1 MNHAT
6 AEGPKSMP
14 LDDKQRSVLVNMLTA
29 LALSIVWL
37 GWAAVMGPGFLL
49 PPADITSPFVWALTW
64 DGGLLICL
72 IIAIGN
78 LARHRFMTPADI
90 DGSGLTSGTDR
101 AHVYQAILQ
110 NTLEQTVIA
119 VLAHLFWASV
129 MPFGAQGA
137 LPVAVMLFVIGRICF
152 ARGYAGG
159 AGARAF
165 GFALTFYPTV
175 IMTVSALL
183 WTVWRGF

>member
-1 MNHAT
+1 
-6 AEGPKSMP
+6 MP
-14 LDDKQRSVLVNMLTA
+14 LDDKQRSVLRSMLTA
-29 LALSIVWL
+29 LGLSIVL
-37 GWAAVMGPGFLL
+37 IGWVAVMGPGVLL
-49 PPADITSPFVWALTW
+49 PPADMVSPLIWALTW
-64 DGGLLICL
+64 DGGILIFL
-72 IIAIGN
+72 IITIGN
-78 LARHRFMTPADI
+78 LARHRFMTLADI
-90 DGSGLTSGTDR
+90 DGSGLTAGTDR

-129 MPFGAQGA
+129 MPFGALGA
-137 LPVAVMLFVIGRICF
+137 IPVAVTLFLIGRICF
-152 ARGYAGG
+152 ARGYVGG

-183 WTVWRGF
+183 WAVWRAV